1 MFSKEKRRN
10 NMADV
15 LKKITMGLG
24 SMVLAAL
31 LLALT
36 APKTVHAVVT
46 TLVTVAN
53 TAANPV
59 PVDISADERGSIA
72 LVASQQL
79 NAPTTSGIQV
89 FENVSD
95 LSTFIVPAGKRFM
108 IDQVS
113 AQVQSQPGGQPLVVM
128 EINQGNGHL
137 YQAYIPL
144 TLIPAA
150 TTESQLNLNAYVAME
165 KVSLFADPGGSFEVY
180 FQSETPNSVSIANV
194 YVVGHLIDCGSGCA
208 GQ

>member
-1 MFSKEKRRN
+1 MKLLQRF
-10 NMADV
+10 
-15 LKKITMGLG
+15 LMGLG
-24 SMVLAAL
+24 TVL
-31 LLALT
+31 LLAVSLQLFV
-36 APKTVHAVVT
+36 PKTVHAVVT

-59 PVDISADERGSIA
+59 PVDTSADGRGSIA
-72 LVASQQL
+72 LVSGQQL
-79 NAPTTSGIQV
+79 NAPTISGLQV

-128 EINQGNGHL
+128 ELNQGNGHL
-137 YQAYIPL
+137 YLAYIPL
-144 TLIPAA
+144 TLVPAA

-165 KVSLFADPGGSFEVY
+165 KVSLFVDPGGPFEVY
-180 FQSETPNSVSIANV
+180 FQSETPNSVSIASV
-194 YVVGHLIDCGSGCA
+194 YVVGHLVDCGSGCA

>member
-1 MFSKEKRRN
+1 MKR
-10 NMADV
+10 
-15 LKKITMGLG
+15 LQCFLMGLG
-24 SMVLAAL
+24 TVL
-31 LLALT
+31 LLAVSLQLF
-36 APKTVHAVVT
+36 APKAVHAVVS

-59 PVDISADERGSIA
+59 PVDTSADGRGSIA
-72 LVASQQL
+72 LVSSQQL
-79 NAPTTSGIQV
+79 NAPTTSGLQV

-113 AQVQSQPGGQPLVVM
+113 AQVQSQPGGQPLVIM
-128 EINQGNGHL
+128 ELNQGNGHL
-137 YQAYIPL
+137 YQAYTPL

-165 KVSLFADPGGSFEVY
+165 KVSLFVDPGGPFEVY
-180 FQSETPNSVSIANV
+180 FQSETPDSVSIANV

>member
-1 MFSKEKRRN
+1 MKLLQRF
-10 NMADV
+10 
-15 LKKITMGLG
+15 LMGLG
-24 SMVLAAL
+24 TVL
-31 LLALT
+31 LLVVSLQLF
-36 APKTVHAVVT
+36 APKAVHAVVT

-59 PVDISADERGSIA
+59 PVDTSADGRGSIA
-72 LVASQQL
+72 LVGSQQL
-79 NAPTTSGIQV
+79 NAPTTSGLQV

-128 EINQGNGHL
+128 ELNQGNGHL

-144 TLIPAA
+144 TLVPAA
-150 TTESQLNLNAYVAME
+150 TTETQLNLNAYVAME
-165 KVSLFADPGGSFEVY
+165 KVSLFVDPGGPFEVY
-180 FQSETPNSVSIANV
+180 FQSETPNSVSNANV
-194 YVVGHLIDCGSGCA
+194 FVVGHLIDCGSGCA

>member
-1 MFSKEKRRN
+1 MKLLQRF
-10 NMADV
+10 
-15 LKKITMGLG
+15 LMGLG
-24 SMVLAAL
+24 TVL
-31 LLALT
+31 LLVVSLQLF
-36 APKTVHAVVT
+36 APKAVHAVVT

-53 TAANPV
+53 TAASPV
-59 PVDISADERGSIA
+59 PVDTSADGRGSIA
-72 LVASQQL
+72 LVGSQQL
-79 NAPTTSGIQV
+79 NAPTTSGLQV

-128 EINQGNGHL
+128 ELNQGNGHL
-137 YQAYIPL
+137 YLAYIPL
-144 TLIPAA
+144 TLVPAA

-165 KVSLFADPGGSFEVY
+165 KVSLFVDPGGPFEVY
-180 FQSETPNSVSIANV
+180 FQSETPNSVSNANV
-194 YVVGHLIDCGSGCA
+194 FVVGHLIDCGSGCA

>member
-1 MFSKEKRRN
+1 MKLLQRC
-10 NMADV
+10 V
-15 LKKITMGLG
+15 MGLG
-24 SMVLAAL
+24 TVL
-31 LLALT
+31 LLAVSLQLFV
-36 APKTVHAVVT
+36 PKAVHAVVT

-59 PVDISADERGSIA
+59 PVDTSADGRASIA
-72 LVASQQL
+72 LVSSQQL
-79 NAPTTSGIQV
+79 NAPTISGLQV

-95 LSTFIVPAGKRFM
+95 LSTFVVPAGKRFM

-113 AQVQSQPGGQPLVVM
+113 AQVQSQPGGQPLVIM

-165 KVSLFADPGGSFEVY
+165 KVSLFVDPGGPFEAY

>member
-1 MFSKEKRRN
+1 MKFLQRC
-10 NMADV
+10 V
-15 LKKITMGLG
+15 MGLG
-24 SMVLAAL
+24 TVL
-31 LLALT
+31 LLAVSLQLFV
-36 APKTVHAVVT
+36 PKAVHAVVT
-46 TLVTVAN
+46 ALVTVAN

-59 PVDISADERGSIA
+59 PVDTSADGRASIA
-72 LVASQQL
+72 LVSSQQL
-79 NAPTTSGIQV
+79 NAPTISGLQV

-95 LSTFIVPAGKRFM
+95 LSTFVVPAGKRFM

-113 AQVQSQPGGQPLVVM
+113 AQVQSQPGGQPLVIM

-165 KVSLFADPGGSFEVY
+165 KVSLFVDPGGPFEAY

>member
-1 MFSKEKRRN
+1 MKLLQRC
-10 NMADV
+10 V
-15 LKKITMGLG
+15 MGLG
-24 SMVLAAL
+24 TVL
-31 LLALT
+31 LLAVSLQLFV
-36 APKTVHAVVT
+36 PKAVHAVVT
-46 TLVTVAN
+46 ALVTVAN

-59 PVDISADERGSIA
+59 PVDTSADGRASIA
-72 LVASQQL
+72 LVSSQQL
-79 NAPTTSGIQV
+79 NAPTISGLQV

-95 LSTFIVPAGKRFM
+95 LSTFVVPAGKRFM

-113 AQVQSQPGGQPLVVM
+113 AQVQSQPGGQPLVIM

-165 KVSLFADPGGSFEVY
+165 KVSLFVDPGGPFEAY